1 MDNCKKRNNFI
12 LIGLISVILIFAAII
27 VADGA
32 SAATKGT
39 VSDKAGLNVRKGPG
53 TEYTVLFAMSYGESF
68 DILETT
74 SDKSGA
80 KWYKISAR
88 GYNGYV
94 SAKFVKVEEEEEYIY
109 DGDFEAYMKA
119 QGFPE
124 SYKDYLRQLHA
135 AHPKWVFKAQKTGL
149 NWNDVIA
156 KQSVVGRNL
165 IHKSYPD
172 SWKSKEYGAYN
183 PSTGEYVVF
192 DSGGYVSASESIIK
206 YYVDPRNF
214 LNESGIFQFMSHSYD
229 SATQTKAGLQTLVA
243 GTFLSKTFPEKSAQ
257 YPEYSDVIMDAG
269 QKSSANPYV
278 LASMIIMEQG
288 SDGRGHSISGTENGY
303 AGVYNFFNINAY
315 AANGLSAVENGLI
328 YAKSKGWTTRVKSII
343 EGASFYAREYINNK
357 QNTQYLKK
365 FNMMNG
371 LSKVATHQ
379 YMTNVRGAADE
390 ASRLKAGY
398 SSIIDTALTFYI
410 PVYNNMP
417 EVACPQ
423 PGSGNNDYFLKSLSV
438 AGYKL
443 TPAFNMYTSDY
454 EIVVSADTSYIDV
467 AAVARDS
474 GAKVSGA
481 GKVTL
486 TGNVTKVTVTV
497 VSSSG
502 ASKKYNITVARET
515 GSEIKPESSKYKI
528 GKYVTG
534 VAFNTSVS
542 TFKSNIKAP
551 SGYTLKVT
559 NSSGKEITS
568 GNVGTG
574 MNVVLY
580 KGSSAVKSIPIVI
593 KGDAS
598 GDGKISSADILMVQ
612 RYVINT
618 YKLSGA
624 YFSGA
629 DVNGDGKISSVDIL
643 MMQRHV
649 IGTYTIKN

>member
-1 MDNCKKRNNFI
+1 MSKCKKKKNLI
-12 LIGLISVILIFAAII
+12 LIAVISAIMMLAAIGAAGQAYGATTGT
-27 VADGA
+27 VAD
-32 SAATKGT
+32 KL
-39 VSDKAGLNVRKGPG
+39 GLNVRKGPG
-53 TEYTVLFAMSYGESF
+53 TEYALLFAMSYGESF
-68 DILETT
+68 SILETT
-74 SDKSGA
+74 SDKNGE
-80 KWYKISAR
+80 KWYKINAR
-88 GYNGYV
+88 GSNGYV
-94 SAKFVKVEEEEEYIY
+94 IAKFVEVEEEEDYIY
-109 DGDFEAYMKA
+109 DGDFEKYLDS

-124 SYKDYLRQLHA
+124 SYKDYLRKLHA

-165 IHKSYPD
+165 IHQSYPD
-172 SWKSKEYGAYN
+172 SWKSKEYGAYD
-183 PSTGEYVVF
+183 PATGKYIIF

-229 SATQTKAGLQTLVA
+229 ASTQTKTGLQTLIA
-243 GTFLSKTFPEKSAQ
+243 GTFLANTFPEKSDT
-257 YPEYSDVIMDAG
+257 YPAYADVIMDAG
-269 QKSSANPYV
+269 KKAKANPYV

-288 SDGRGHSISGTENGY
+288 ANGKGASISGTENGY
-303 AGVYNFFNINAY
+303 KGIYNFFNINAY
-315 AANGLSAVENGLI
+315 KNGNISAVENGLI

-343 EGASFYAREYINNK
+343 EGAAFYAKEYINNN

-371 LSKVATHQ
+371 LSSVATHQ

-390 ASRLKAGY
+390 ASRLKEGY
-398 SSIIDTALTFYI
+398 SSIMDTALVFNI

-417 EVACPQ
+417 DTACPQ

-438 AGYKL
+438 AGCSL

-454 EIVVSADTSYIDV
+454 ETVVSADTSYIDIS
-467 AAVARDS
+467 AVARDS
-474 GAKVSGA
+474 GAKVSGD

-497 VSSSG
+497 ISSSG
-502 ASKKYNITVARET
+502 ASKKYNITVAKET
-515 GSEIKPESSKYKI
+515 GSEIKPESSKYKV

-534 VAFNTSVS
+534 VDFNTSVS

-551 SGYTLKVT
+551 SGYTLKLN
-559 NSSGKEITS
+559 NSSGKEVTS

-580 KGSSAVKSIPIVI
+580 KGGSAASSTPVVI
-593 KGDAS
+593 KGDTS
-598 GDGKISSADILMVQ
+598 GDGKLSSTDILMAQ
-612 RYVINT
+612 RYVIKT
-618 YKLSGA
+618 YSLSGA
-624 YFSGA
+624 YLSGA
-629 DVNGDGKISSVDIL
+629 DINGDGKVSSVDIL
-643 MMQRHV
+643 MMQRHA